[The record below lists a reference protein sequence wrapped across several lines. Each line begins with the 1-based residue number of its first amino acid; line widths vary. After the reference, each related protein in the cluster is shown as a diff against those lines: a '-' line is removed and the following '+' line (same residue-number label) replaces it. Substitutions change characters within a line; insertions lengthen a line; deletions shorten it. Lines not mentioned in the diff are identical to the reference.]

1 MALTLAAPGK
11 VNLGLRIL
19 GRRPDGYHLLES
31 LFLPLDL
38 ADTVVL
44 SLRSTPGV
52 ELALAGECAGV
63 PAGASNLAVRAAR
76 AFLDAAGVHAG
87 AAIRLE
93 KRIPAPGGLGGG
105 SSDAGAVLRGLAELL
120 PGAVAPERLRGLAVG
135 LGADV
140 PFFLSPAPALVGGIG
155 EEILPLAGVPSLPL
169 LLAHPG
175 VPLATAAVFRAYD
188 ETSSLT
194 GPGAGPSIRALLAL
208 REEAGRARA
217 GPIETS
223 LRALA
228 VNDLEPA
235 ASRLCPAVREL
246 HEEIEATGALAV
258 SLSGSGPTVFGVF
271 PDTRTAE
278 EAQRRIARR
287 PGLRT
292 WVVETAPAAGDDRA
306 RRPVPGRPGAQSNG
320 A

>member
-1 MALTLAAPGK
+1 MSLTLSAPGK

-19 GRRPDGYHLLES
+19 GRRPDGYHRLES
-31 LFLPLDL
+31 LFLPIDL
-38 ADTVVL
+38 ADTV
-44 SLRSTPGV
+44 S
-52 ELALAGECAGV
+52 LALRPGRGVALRLTGATAGV
-63 PAGASNLAVRAAR
+63 PGDGSNLAVRAAE
-76 AFLDAAGVHAG
+76 AFLAEAAHPGGV
-87 AAIRLE
+87 AIRLE
-93 KRIPAPGGLGGG
+93 KRLPAPGGLGGG

-120 PGAVAPERLRGLAVG
+120 PGAVAPGRLRALALG

-140 PFFLSPAPALVGGIG
+140 PFFLAPSPALVTGIG
-155 EEILPLAGVPSLPL
+155 EEILPLDALPALTL

-175 VPLATAAVFRAYD
+175 AALATAAVYAELD
-188 ETSSLT
+188 SSASSLT
-194 GPGAGPSIRALLAL
+194 PSGPGPSIRALLAL

-223 LRALA
+223 LRALV

-235 ASRLCPAVREL
+235 ASRLCPAVSEL
-246 HEEIEATGALAV
+246 RKEIEANGALAA

-271 PDTRTAE
+271 PSEDAAG

-292 WVVETAPAAGDDRA
+292 WVVETAPSAGLPA
-306 RRPVPGRPGAQSNG
+306 TGPAGA
-320 A
+320 

>member
-1 MALTLAAPGK
+1 MTPTLRAPGK

-19 GRRPDGYHLLES
+19 GRRPDGYHRLES

-38 ADTVVL
+38 ADTVRL
-44 SLRSTPGV
+44 ALRRSPGV
-52 ELALAGECAGV
+52 GLELSGDCAGV
-63 PAGASNLAVRAAR
+63 PRDARNLAVRAAH
-76 AFLDAAGVHAG
+76 AFLAAAAHAG
-87 AAIRLE
+87 GVEIELD
-93 KRIPAPGGLGGG
+93 KRVPAPGGLGGG

-120 PGAVAPERLRGLAVG
+120 PGAVAPGRLRSLALG

-140 PFFLSPAPALVGGIG
+140 PFFLAPEPALVGGIG
-155 EEILPLAGVPSLPL
+155 EEILPVDGLASQVL

-175 VPLATAAVFRAYD
+175 AALATADVYAEHDARAA
-188 ETSSLT
+188 SLT
-194 GPGAGPSIRALLAL
+194 PPASGPSIRALLAL

-223 LRALA
+223 LRALV

-235 ASRLCPAVREL
+235 ASRLCPAVSEL
-246 HEEIEATGALAV
+246 RKEIEATGALAV

-271 PDTRTAE
+271 RDEAAAGD
-278 EAQRRIARR
+278 AQRRIARR

-292 WVVETAPAAGDDRA
+292 WVVRTAPSAGLPA
-306 RRPVPGRPGAQSNG
+306 TGPAGA
-320 A
+320 

>member
-1 MALTLAAPGK
+1 MSLTLAAPGK

-19 GRRPDGYHLLES
+19 GRRPDGYHRLES
-31 LFLPLDL
+31 LFLPIDL
-38 ADTVVL
+38 ADAVELT
-44 SLRSTPGV
+44 LRSAPGV
-52 ELALAGECAGV
+52 ELALAGDAGGL
-63 PAGASNLAVRAAR
+63 PGGDENLAVRAAR
-76 AFLDAAGVHAG
+76 AFLEAAGRREGV
-87 AAIRLE
+87 AIWLE
-93 KRIPAPGGLGGG
+93 KHLPAPGGLGGG
-105 SSDAGAVLRGLAELL
+105 SSDAGAVLRGLSELL
-120 PGAVAPERLRGLAVG
+120 PGAVPPERLHALALG

-140 PFFLSPAPALVGGIG
+140 PFFLAPAPALVGGIG
-155 EEILPLAGVPSLPL
+155 EEILPLAGVPSLSL

-175 VPLATAAVFRAYD
+175 VPLATAAVFAAYD
-188 ETSSLT
+188 AETSLT
-194 GPGAGPSIRALLAL
+194 RSEAGPSIRALLAL

-217 GPIETS
+217 GPLGTA

-235 ASRLCPAVREL
+235 ASRLCPAVLEL

-271 PDTRTAE
+271 PDAHAAG

-292 WVVETAPAAGDDRA
+292 WVVRTAPAADDRA
-306 RRPVPGRPGAQSNG
+306 RCPAPGRAGA
-320 A
+320 